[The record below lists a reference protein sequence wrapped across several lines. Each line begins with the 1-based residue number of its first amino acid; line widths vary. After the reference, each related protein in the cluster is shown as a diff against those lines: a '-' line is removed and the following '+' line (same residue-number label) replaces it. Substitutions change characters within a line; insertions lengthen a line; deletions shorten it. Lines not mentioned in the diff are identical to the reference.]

1 MKIGCICAKNIA
13 ISLLLL
19 LIITTISPVFGEN
32 KTVTIIDDLDRSVT
46 VPVPPAAVVSTGMAT
61 RFLSYLDD
69 LGTVIAVSANDAST
83 TPSLSGAAY
92 KLVNPQLQ
100 TLPVVA
106 EVASLNLN
114 EEKIVSLNP
123 DLVYKSDISEAK
135 EADELSA
142 KVHAPVVTILK
153 GGMGTEKDREALYRN
168 LRMLG
173 EINGNSQRAEEL
185 ISYIKKTLAD
195 LNDRTSSVDNSS
207 KPTVYIGG
215 LAYKGSH
222 GLESTSG
229 SDPGLAFV
237 HAKNVAQGSPSSG
250 SVSKEQIVQWNPDVI
265 FVDLATLGNAKTGQT
280 AIEELKTD
288 PAYKNLKAVKD
299 GKVYATL
306 PNVWSYANMETPLA
320 NAYYIGSVLYPD
332 KFADIDPKKK
342 ADEIYTEFLG
352 NPLFSELNQQYDN
365 LAYTK
370 LDV

>member
-1 MKIGCICAKNIA
+1 
-13 ISLLLL
+13 
-19 LIITTISPVFGEN
+19 
-32 KTVTIIDDLDRSVT
+32 
-46 VPVPPAAVVSTGMAT
+46 MAT